1 VQHAIKMEIDFGG
14 VTLQDM
20 GIDAGDDAGGLDGD
34 GGNLDGGLESE
45 ESEDEVV
52 GGVGASL
59 INDFGI
65 NEDQLRNEL
74 LQTPVEVNNI
84 CCTTMEHNNQQP
96 GVIQPQA
103 SRPVRN
109 NILPQRYHRY
119 HSSSS

>member
-1 VQHAIKMEIDFGG
+1 MQHAIKMEIDFGG

-65 NEDQLRNEL
+65 NEDQLHNEL

-84 CCTTMEHNNQQP
+84 CCTTMEHTKK
-96 GVIQPQA
+96 
-103 SRPVRN
+103 
-109 NILPQRYHRY
+109 ILKISQKLIMADVTE
-119 HSSSS
+119 